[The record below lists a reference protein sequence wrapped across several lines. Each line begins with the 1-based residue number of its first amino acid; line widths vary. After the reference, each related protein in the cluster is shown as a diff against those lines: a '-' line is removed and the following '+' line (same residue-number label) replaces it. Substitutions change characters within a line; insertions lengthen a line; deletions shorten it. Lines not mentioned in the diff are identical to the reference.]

1 MRNIDTDDRVY
12 GVKWALESCIRG
24 TCGDRCDANATA
36 SMEES
41 PGQKKKQLGAAKR
54 YVLPNA
60 FKSQL

>member
-1 MRNIDTDDRVY
+1 M
-12 GVKWALESCIRG
+12 ESCIRG

-54 YVLPNA
+54 YVLSNA
-60 FKSQL
+60 FKSQP